1 MEATLSIGELAKR
14 AGLSVSAIRFYEHR
28 GLLPEAE
35 RSGGQRRFAPDAAD
49 RLAAIAAAKR
59 AGLTLA
65 EIHLLLRAG
74 DRGAL
79 AHESLRALAARKLPE
94 VEAQIERAER
104 SRAWLTLAGACRCE
118 TVEECALFAPSRGG
132 A

>member
-1 MEATLSIGELAKR
+1 MEATLGIGELAKR
-14 AGLSVSAIRFYEHR
+14 AGLSVSAIRFYERR

-35 RSGGQRRFAPDAAD
+35 RSGGQRRFSPDTVG

-65 EIHLLLRAG
+65 EIRLLLSAG
-74 DRGAL
+74 DRGAPV
-79 AHESLRALAARKLPE
+79 HESLRVLAAGKLPE
-94 VEAQIERAER
+94 VEAQIESAER
-104 SRAWLTLAGACRCE
+104 SRAWLTLAGSCRCE
-118 TVEECALFAPSRGG
+118 SLSDCALFA

>member
-14 AGLSVSAIRFYEHR
+14 AGLSVSAIRFYEGR

-35 RSGGQRRFAPDAAD
+35 RSGGRRRFTPDTVD
-49 RLAAIAAAKR
+49 RLAAIAATKR

-65 EIHLLLRAG
+65 EIHLLL
-74 DRGAL
+74 GADDG
-79 AHESLRALAARKLPE
+79 APVHERLRALAARKLPE
-94 VEAQIERAER
+94 VEARIERAER
-104 SRAWLTLAGACRCE
+104 SRAWLTLAGGCRCQ
-118 TVEECALFAPSRGG
+118 TSAECALFA

>member
-14 AGLSVSAIRFYEHR
+14 AGLSVSAIRFYERR

-35 RSGGQRRFAPDAAD
+35 RSGGQRRFTLAAAD
-49 RLAAIAAAKR
+49 RLAAIVAAKR

-65 EIHLLLRAG
+65 EIHILLSAG
-74 DRGAL
+74 DRGTS
-79 AHESLRALAARKLPE
+79 AHEALRALTARKLPE

-104 SRAWLTLAGACRCE
+104 SRTWLTLAAGCRCE
-118 TVEECALFAPSRGG
+118 TLEECALFA

>member
-14 AGLSVSAIRFYEHR
+14 AGLSVSAIRFYEDR

-35 RSGGQRRFAPDAAD
+35 RSGGQRRFTADAVG

-65 EIHLLLRAG
+65 EVHLLLSASDG
-74 DRGAL
+74 GAP
-79 AHESLRALAARKLPE
+79 AHEHVRALAARKLPE

-104 SRAWLTLAGACRCE
+104 SRAWLALAGSCRCE
-118 TVEECALFAPSRGG
+118 TLEECALFA